1 VLGAVL
7 ASVDAGADPA
17 EVDASLYALGLPT
30 RPFDLLDRVGLAVAD
45 HVGTVLASECGDGLP
60 ASPGLS
66 ASAAR
71 KARITERSRTSVHP
85 PVSPTVAEVF
95 GTGASG
101 AAAAP
106 TGDALLEKVQDAL
119 AEEIALM
126 LDARVVERPE
136 QVDLAL
142 ILGAGFPRHR
152 GGVTP

>member
-1 VLGAVL
+1 LWLRFPSPTLSRSAM
-7 ASVDAGADPA
+7 A
-17 EVDASLYALGLPT
+17 ET
-30 RPFDLLDRVGLAVAD
+30 
-45 HVGTVLASECGDGLP
+45 
-60 ASPGLS
+60 
-66 ASAAR
+66 
-71 KARITERSRTSVHP
+71 KARSTARSRTSVHP

-142 ILGAGFPRHR
+142 ILGAGFARHR
-152 GGVTP
+152 GGVTPYLASSGASQRAAGRTFHGEMFTGRS